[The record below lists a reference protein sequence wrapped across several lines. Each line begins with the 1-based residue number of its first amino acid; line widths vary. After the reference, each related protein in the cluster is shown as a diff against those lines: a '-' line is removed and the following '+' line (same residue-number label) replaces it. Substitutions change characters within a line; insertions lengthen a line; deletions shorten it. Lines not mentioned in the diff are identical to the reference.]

1 MNGRDVFVA
10 NDKGILG
17 RRAELASRFEITVVS
32 SLEAVAAVSN

>member
-17 RRAELASRFEITVVS
+17 RRAELASGFEITVMP
-32 SLEAVAAVSN
+32 SLEAVAVVSN